1 MKIGF
6 DNKKYIELQTKAI
19 LDRSKK
25 FSGKLYMEVGGKIF
39 DDLHASR
46 VLPGFEPDAKIKV
59 LQALKD
65 KCEIVFVISSND
77 IENHKVRADFSITYD
92 DDLLRQI
99 DSLRRVGLYVS
110 SVVITLFKGQPRA
123 AAFAEK
129 LKRLGEKVYIH
140 TPTKGYP
147 SDIAKIVS
155 DEGYGANPY
164 IETTKPVVIVTAP
177 GPGSGKLAT
186 CLSQLYHENK
196 RGVKA
201 GYAKFETFPIWNLDL
216 KHPVNIAYEAATAD
230 LKDINMIDSFH
241 LEAYNK
247 IAVNYN
253 RDLEC
258 FPVLQ
263 NILTTITG
271 NSKFYMSPTDMGVN
285 MAGFAITNDKIVRAA
300 AKNEIIRRYQK
311 AKVDYKMGTAG
322 KDVADR
328 IEMLM
333 SHMGITTQDRAVV
346 EYARKAQNTTD
357 FELIS
362 LELEDGQIVY
372 GKQKSLL
379 TSGAAVVLNA
389 LKTLAKIDDHL
400 ELIPEHIL
408 LPVKTLKE
416 TTFNMQGGQLTLK
429 DALLALAV
437 SSSINPVAKLALGKL
452 VELKNCEAHSTCI
465 LDKNEEQTLKELGIR
480 ITCEPKFAS
489 SNLYKV

>member
-6 DNKKYIELQTKAI
+6 DNDKYIALQTKAI
-19 LDRSKK
+19 LGRSKK

-39 DDLHASR
+39 DDMHASR
-46 VLPGFEPDAKIKV
+46 VLPGFLPDAKIKV
-59 LQALKD
+59 LQSLKD

-99 DSLRRVGLYVS
+99 DSLRNVGLNVS
-110 SVVITLFKGQPRA
+110 SIVITLYKGQPRA
-123 AAFAEK
+123 KAFAEK
-129 LKRLGEKVYIH
+129 LERMGEKVYIH

-147 SDIAKIVS
+147 NDIATIVS

-196 RGVKA
+196 RGIKA

-241 LEAYNK
+241 LEAYGK

-263 NILTTITG
+263 NILTKITG

-285 MAGFAITNDKIVRAA
+285 MAGFAITDDKVVSEA

-311 AKVDYKMGTAG
+311 AKVDYKNGTASE
-322 KDVADR
+322 DVSTR

-333 SHMGITTQDRAVV
+333 SHMGISVLDRAVV
-346 EYARKAQNTTD
+346 KSAREKYAETKTQ
-357 FELIS
+357 LIC
-362 LELEDGQIVY
+362 LELDNGTIVY
-372 GKQKSLL
+372 GKQKALL
-379 TSGAAVVLNA
+379 TSGASVVLNA
-389 LKTLAKIDDHL
+389 LKSLAEIDDKL
-400 ELIPEHIL
+400 ELIPQNIL
-408 LPVKTLKE
+408 LPVKNLKE
-416 TTFNMQGGQLTLK
+416 RAFNSAFGQLNLK

-437 SSSINPVAKLALGKL
+437 SSSVNPIAKLALEKL
-452 VELKNCEAHSTCI
+452 PRLKNCEAHSTCI
-465 LDKNEEQTLKELGIR
+465 LDKNEEQTLKELGVR
-480 ITCEPKFAS
+480 ITSEAKFAS
-489 SNLYKV
+489 SNLYKA

>member
-25 FSGKLYMEVGGKIF
+25 FAGKLYMEVGGKIF
-39 DDLHASR
+39 DDMHASR

-59 LQALKD
+59 LQSLKD

-99 DSLRRVGLYVS
+99 DSLRHVGLNVS
-110 SVVITLFKGQPRA
+110 SIVITLFKGQPRA
-123 AAFAEK
+123 KAFAEK
-129 LKRLGEKVYIH
+129 LERLGEKVYIH

-147 SDIAKIVS
+147 SDIATIVS
-155 DEGYGANPY
+155 EDGYGANPY

-241 LEAYNK
+241 LEAYGK
-247 IAVNYN
+247 IAINYN

-263 NILTTITG
+263 NILTKITG

-285 MAGFAITNDKIVRAA
+285 MAGFAITNDKAVREA

-311 AKVDYKMGTAG
+311 AKVDYKMGNAT
-322 KDVADR
+322 KDVAER

-333 SHMGITTQDRAVV
+333 SHMGISVLDRAVV
-346 EYARKAQNTTD
+346 KAARSKLEEAKIP
-357 FELIS
+357 LIA
-362 LELEDGQIVY
+362 LELDSGEIVF
-372 GKQKSLL
+372 GKQKTLL

-389 LKTLAKIDDHL
+389 LKTMAKIDDKI
-400 ELIPEHIL
+400 ELIPENIL
-408 LPVKTLKE
+408 LPVKNLKE
-416 TTFNMQGGQLTLK
+416 KTFNSPSGQLNLK
-429 DALLALAV
+429 DTLLALAV
-437 SSSINPVAKLALGKL
+437 SSSINPVAKLALNEIGN
-452 VELKNCEAHSTCI
+452 LKNCEAHSTCI
-465 LDKNEEQTLKELGIR
+465 LDKNDEQTIKQLGLR
-480 ITCEPKFAS
+480 ITSEAKFAS
-489 SNLYKV
+489 SNLYKA